1 MDRPFGIANRRLK
14 YLSKPVTPLKHAMT
28 RRHLASLIKVA
39 SFEARDGSEN
49 QPPHRGPR
57 FFIRIAAVAAA
68 VAVAVAVAAPA
79 DEIEFPKPYRPEGD
93 AYKSRRH
100 ARPAAQ

>member
-14 YLSKPVTPLKHAMT
+14 YLSKPVAPVKHAMT
-28 RRHLASLIKVA
+28 HRHLVSLIKGA

-57 FFIRIAAVAAA
+57 FFITIAAAAAAAA
-68 VAVAVAVAAPA
+68 VAPA

>member
-57 FFIRIAAVAAA
+57 VFITIAAAAAVAALAA
-68 VAVAVAVAAPA
+68 VVAAPA

>member
-57 FFIRIAAVAAA
+57 VFIRIDAAAAA
-68 VAVAVAVAAPA
+68 VAVAVAVPA

>member
-14 YLSKPVTPLKHAMT
+14 YLSKPVAPVKHAMT
-28 RRHLASLIKVA
+28 HRHLVSLIKVA
-39 SFEARDGSEN
+39 SFDARDGSEN

-57 FFIRIAAVAAA
+57 FFIRIDAAAAVAA
-68 VAVAVAVAAPA
+68 VVAAPA

-93 AYKSRRH
+93 AYTSRRH

>member
-14 YLSKPVTPLKHAMT
+14 YLSKPVAPVKHAMT

-39 SFEARDGSEN
+39 SFDARDGSEN

-57 FFIRIAAVAAA
+57 FFIRIAAAVAAA
-68 VAVAVAVAAPA
+68 VAVAALA

>member
-1 MDRPFGIANRRLK
+1 MDRPFGIAHRRLK
-14 YLSKPVTPLKHAMT
+14 YLSKPVAPVKHAMT
-28 RRHLASLIKVA
+28 HRHLASLIKVA
-39 SFEARDGSEN
+39 SFDARDGSEN

-57 FFIRIAAVAAA
+57 FFIRIAAAA
-68 VAVAVAVAAPA
+68 AVAVAVAAPA

>member
-1 MDRPFGIANRRLK
+1 MDRPFGIAHRRLK
-14 YLSKPVTPLKHAMT
+14 YLSKPVAPVKHAMT
-28 RRHLASLIKVA
+28 HRHLVSLIKVA
-39 SFEARDGSEN
+39 SFDARDGSEN

-57 FFIRIAAVAAA
+57 VFITIAAA
-68 VAVAVAVAAPA
+68 VAVAAVAAVAAAPA

-93 AYKSRRH
+93 AYTSRRH

>member
-1 MDRPFGIANRRLK
+1 MDRPFGIANRRIK
-14 YLSKPVTPLKHAMT
+14 YLSKPVVPVKHAMT
-28 RRHLASLIKVA
+28 RRHLASLIKLA

-57 FFIRIAAVAAA
+57 FFIMIAAAAA
-68 VAVAVAVAAPA
+68 AALA
-79 DEIEFPKPYRPEGD
+79 DEIEFPTPYRPEGD

>member
-1 MDRPFGIANRRLK
+1 MDRPFGIAHRRLK
-14 YLSKPVTPLKHAMT
+14 YLSKPVAPVKHAMT

-39 SFEARDGSEN
+39 SFDARDGSEN

-57 FFIRIAAVAAA
+57 FFIRIAAAA
-68 VAVAVAVAAPA
+68 AVAVAVAAPA

-93 AYKSRRH
+93 AYTSRRH

>member
-14 YLSKPVTPLKHAMT
+14 YLSKPVVPVKHAMT
-28 RRHLASLIKVA
+28 RRHLASLIKLA

-57 FFIRIAAVAAA
+57 FFIRIDAAA
-68 VAVAVAVAAPA
+68 AAVAAPA
-79 DEIEFPKPYRPEGD
+79 DEIEFPTPYRPEGD

>member
-1 MDRPFGIANRRLK
+1 MDRPFGIAHRRLK
-14 YLSKPVTPLKHAMT
+14 YLSKPVAPVKHAMT

-39 SFEARDGSEN
+39 SFDARDGSEN

-57 FFIRIAAVAAA
+57 FFIRIAAAA
-68 VAVAVAVAAPA
+68 VAAVAAAPA

>member
-14 YLSKPVTPLKHAMT
+14 YLSKPVVPVKHAMT

-49 QPPHRGPR
+49 QPPHR
-57 FFIRIAAVAAA
+57 
-68 VAVAVAVAAPA
+68 
-79 DEIEFPKPYRPEGD
+79 
-93 AYKSRRH
+93 
-100 ARPAAQ
+100 

>member
-1 MDRPFGIANRRLK
+1 MDRPFGIAHRRLK
-14 YLSKPVTPLKHAMT
+14 YLSKPVAPVKHAMT
-28 RRHLASLIKVA
+28 HRHLASLIKGA
-39 SFEARDGSEN
+39 SFDARDGSEN
-49 QPPHRGPR
+49 QPSHRGPR
-57 FFIRIAAVAAA
+57 FFIRIDAAAAA
-68 VAVAVAVAAPA
+68 VAVAVAVPA

>member
-57 FFIRIAAVAAA
+57 FFIRIDAAAAAVAA
-68 VAVAVAVAAPA
+68 AVAAPA

>member
-14 YLSKPVTPLKHAMT
+14 YLSKPVAPVKHAMT

-57 FFIRIAAVAAA
+57 FFIRIAAAAA
-68 VAVAVAVAAPA
+68 AVAVAAPA

-93 AYKSRRH
+93 AYTCHTH

>member
-14 YLSKPVTPLKHAMT
+14 YLSKPVAPVKHAMT

-57 FFIRIAAVAAA
+57 FFIRIAAAA
-68 VAVAVAVAAPA
+68 AVAAPA

-93 AYKSRRH
+93 AYTCHTH

>member
-14 YLSKPVTPLKHAMT
+14 YLSKPVAPVKHAMT

-57 FFIRIAAVAAA
+57 FFIRIAAAA
-68 VAVAVAVAAPA
+68 AVAVAVAAPA

>member
-14 YLSKPVTPLKHAMT
+14 YLSKPVAPVKHAMT

-57 FFIRIAAVAAA
+57 FFIRIDAAAAVAA
-68 VAVAVAVAAPA
+68 VVAAPA

>member
-14 YLSKPVTPLKHAMT
+14 YLSKPVAPVKHAMT

-39 SFEARDGSEN
+39 SFDARDGSEN

-57 FFIRIAAVAAA
+57 FFIRIAAAA
-68 VAVAVAVAAPA
+68 VAAAPA

>member
-39 SFEARDGSEN
+39 SFDARDGSEN

-57 FFIRIAAVAAA
+57 FFIRIDAAAAAVAA
-68 VAVAVAVAAPA
+68 AVAAPA

>member
-14 YLSKPVTPLKHAMT
+14 YLSKPVAPVKHAMT

-57 FFIRIAAVAAA
+57 FFIRIAAAA
-68 VAVAVAVAAPA
+68 VAAVAAVAVAAPA

-93 AYKSRRH
+93 AYTSRRH

>member
-14 YLSKPVTPLKHAMT
+14 YLSKPVVPVKHAMT
-28 RRHLASLIKVA
+28 RRHLASLIKLA

-57 FFIRIAAVAAA
+57 FFIRIAAAAA
-68 VAVAVAVAAPA
+68 ALA

>member
-57 FFIRIAAVAAA
+57 VFITIAAAAAVAAL
-68 VAVAVAVAAPA
+68 A